1 MTALKMVL
9 GCGNL
14 NITTQQCGKK
24 LITFQQTDMMNWSKK
39 KERCSEN
46 KALETNSDKTT
57 SPIMGQ
63 ISSNFFSFK
72 SIKKGLKCS
81 HFNLLIRSDV
91 TCGVLSVPQQ

>member
-1 MTALKMVL
+1 VEKINYIPTDRYDELEQKKM
-9 GCGNL
+9 G
-14 NITTQQCGKK
+14 
-24 LITFQQTDMMNWSKK
+24 
-39 KERCSEN
+39 RCSEN
-46 KALETNSDKTT
+46 KALETNSDKKT
-57 SPIMGQ
+57 SSIMAQ